1 MKILLVAGYF
11 PPYAPVSATR
21 VNKLAKYLLERG
33 HDVRVLAPKNAGFP
47 AVMQPEIPA
56 ERVIFTPVFEVLEV
70 PGRLK
75 ATLKAWLGKPPASTP
90 IASSPGAEGSSSS
103 PVRQPWWARLSAF
116 YAAIVST
123 PDSRIGW
130 YGHAV
135 RAGRALFARWRPDI
149 IYASAPPHTGLLVAS
164 RLARLSGAPW
174 VCEYRD
180 LWVDHPYY
188 DGGSVRRWIESRL
201 ENRTLNGAA
210 GLVTVTRTWADWLA
224 KKHRQPVEFVMNG
237 YDPADYPDEAIE
249 PLDRERLTIIY
260 TGGIYPGKR
269 DPAALFA
276 ALALMGDEAR
286 RVRVIFHM
294 PEALEL
300 VRQLAAAHGVT
311 DSVEVS
317 GLIPRKEAIRRQ
329 RGADLLLLL
338 RWDDPREDSVLA
350 GKLFEYIGARR
361 PILSVGSETGEAA
374 EIIRDQGFGVVANNP
389 QAIADALRAWLPQ
402 KRGGLIPAPAGD
414 MESFARPRQFARL
427 ENFLEKLIS
436 SRSGA

>member
-21 VNKLAKYLLERG
+21 VNKLAKYLLGRG

-70 PGRLK
+70 PGQIK
-75 ATLKAWLGKPPASTP
+75 AAVKGLLGKRP
-90 IASSPGAEGSSSS
+90 ASSPASLSPAVEGASFPPSK
-103 PVRQPWWARLSAF
+103 RPWWARLSAL
-116 YAAIVST
+116 YGAIVST

-130 YGHAV
+130 YFHAL
-135 RAGRALFARWRPDI
+135 RAGRVLFTQWRPDI
-149 IYASAPPHTGLLVAS
+149 IYASAPPHTGLLVAA
-164 RLARLSGAPW
+164 RLARLAGAPW

-180 LWVDHPYY
+180 LWVAHPYY
-188 DGGSVRRWIESRL
+188 DGGRVRRWLETRL
-201 ENRTLNGAA
+201 ENRTLQTAA

-224 KKHRQPVEFVMNG
+224 KKHPQPVEFVMNG

-276 ALALMGDEAR
+276 ALAQLGDEAR

-311 DSVEVS
+311 ESVEVS
-317 GLIPRKEAIRRQ
+317 GLIPRREAIRRQ

-374 EIIRDQGFGVVANNP
+374 AIIRDQGFGVVANNP
-389 QAIADALRAWLPQ
+389 QAIADALRTWLQQ
-402 KRGGLIPAPAGD
+402 KNGGLIPAPAGD
-414 MESFARPRQFARL
+414 VESFARPRQFARL
-427 ENFLEKLIS
+427 ETFLEKLIS
-436 SRSGA
+436 CRSGA